1 MSEKRIF
8 VSSLSTE
15 FAQERESLKLF
26 IDRDDRMRDFFE
38 LLLPDDSSD
47 QTTRRPYLT
56 EVEQCDIFIGLIGK
70 KAGPVIRDDKTAVE
84 LEFEQALKAK
94 KLCLIFVKGINDNG
108 RDARMT
114 ALIRKVGAQL
124 LYRRF
129 SNKRDF
135 DAALRDGLLPHLHRL
150 RGTFGPE
157 TEPEYHIVFVRAP
170 ASVPYFQK
178 PAIVLAPASES
189 PNEFGQ
195 RTLFRYQIML
205 QDVPPINGHLHLG
218 FVDEGEDFR
227 NPADAIEHLLG
238 QVNSGEVLKA
248 SDVPEFY
255 TLQPDM
261 ESYRKLVG
269 GLGELRARGLLES
282 INDLVVVGRSQS
294 PPRWLDEVMNSK
306 QFNFSFMRNSET
318 FFALRNA
325 ESILGGLNAEDLA
338 GISSQLHLSFKL
350 STFQNTHEIDFR
362 FENDGV
368 LPKRI
373 AVVIGKNGVGKSQS
387 LAHIVKFLLDGD
399 QDGLRD
405 PVNGRPIINRLLA
418 VSSPGETYTTFP
430 PPPRFPGQIKYR
442 QIFLS
447 RRQRGNAELGLG
459 RVLVELSR
467 SEEKIKARG
476 RWSFFC
482 EAIRSIVPPEELY
495 VRVKKA
501 KENTPDWLQEP
512 FPLSELQEG
521 DSRRRLERWSAV
533 DLQADVCRYIDGKPV
548 PLSSGQLTFIRF
560 AIQACLYIENGTLIL
575 CDEPETHLHPNF
587 ISQFVHLL
595 DTLLIETGSFAI
607 LATHSPYLVRETP
620 RSQVIVLRESKPK
633 TIEVAPVRLKTL
645 GANVGA
651 ISAFVF
657 QDEPFG
663 SSVSELVKRL
673 TAKGVEGWK
682 ELESLES
689 ELPAETIMH
698 LRRIIEPEVKK

>member
-8 VSSLSTE
+8 VSSLFAE
-15 FAQERESLKLF
+15 FEQEREALRRF
-26 IDRDDRMRDFFE
+26 IRLDERMRDFFE
-38 LLLPDDSSD
+38 LSLPEGSSD
-47 QTTRRPYLT
+47 HLRHPFMA
-56 EVEQCDIFIGLIGK
+56 EVDRCDIFIGLIGK
-70 KAGPVIRDDKTAVE
+70 KSGQAIFDGKTAVE
-84 LEFEQALKAK
+84 VEFEQALKSR
-94 KLCLIFVKGINDNG
+94 KLCLIFVKGLNDNG

-129 SNKRDF
+129 SNKREF

-157 TEPEYHIVFVRAP
+157 TEPEYHIAFVHAP
-170 ASVPYFQK
+170 ASVNYLQK

-218 FVDEGEDFR
+218 FVDEGKDFR
-227 NPADAIEHLLG
+227 SPADAIEHLLG
-238 QVNSGEVLKA
+238 QVNSGEMLKA

-261 ESYRKLVG
+261 ESYRKLIG
-269 GLGELRARGLLES
+269 GLGELRARGLLAS

-294 PPRWLDEVMNSK
+294 PPSWLDEVMNSN

-325 ESILGGLNAEDLA
+325 ESLLGGLDAEEMS
-338 GISSQLHLSFKL
+338 GISNQLHLSFKL
-350 STFQNTHEIDFR
+350 STFQNPHEIDFR
-362 FENDGV
+362 FENDGI

-387 LAHIVKFLLDGD
+387 LAHIVDSLLHGD
-399 QDGLRD
+399 LDGLRD
-405 PVNGRPIINRLLA
+405 PINGRPIINRLLA

-430 PPPRFPGQIKYR
+430 PPPRFASRIKYR

-447 RRQRGNAELGLG
+447 RRQRGNSELGLG
-459 RVLVELSR
+459 QVLVELSR
-467 SEEKIKARG
+467 SEESIKAKA

-482 EAIRSIVPPEELY
+482 EAIRPVVPPELLY

-501 KENTPDWLQEP
+501 NVNTPGWLKEA

-521 DSRRRLERWSAV
+521 NARRRLERWSAV
-533 DLQADVCRYIDGKPV
+533 DLQADVCRYIDGKHV

-587 ISQFVHLL
+587 ISDFVRLL
-595 DTLLIETGSFAI
+595 DKLLEETGSFAI
-607 LATHSPYLVRETP
+607 LATHSAYFVREVT
-620 RSQVIVLRESKPK
+620 RSQVIVLRDSGRQ

-645 GANVGA
+645 GADVGA

-657 QDEPFG
+657 EEEPYG
-663 SSVSELVKRL
+663 SLVSELGKRL
-673 TAKGVEGWK
+673 AAEGK
-682 ELESLES
+682 SGIEVLKSIEQ
-689 ELPAETIMH
+689 ELPAETVMH
-698 LRRIIEPEVKK
+698 LRKTLNGENVK

>member
-8 VSSLSTE
+8 VSSLFTE
-15 FAQERESLKLF
+15 FAQEREALKQF
-26 IDRDDRMRDFFE
+26 IDRDERMRDFFE
-38 LLLPDDSSD
+38 LFLSEDSSNQITGQSFIAAID
-47 QTTRRPYLT
+47 R
-56 EVEQCDIFIGLIGK
+56 CDIFIGLIGK
-70 KAGPVIRDDKTAVE
+70 KAGPVISDEKTAVE
-84 LEFEQALKAK
+84 LEFEQALSTK
-94 KLCLIFVKGINDNG
+94 KLCLIFVKGLNDSG
-108 RDARMT
+108 RDVRMT
-114 ALIRKVGAQL
+114 ALIRKAGAQL

-129 SNKRDF
+129 RNKREF

-157 TEPEYHIVFVRAP
+157 TEPEYHIVFVHAP
-170 ASVPYFQK
+170 ASVPYLQK
-178 PAIVLAPASES
+178 PAIVLAPASEP

-205 QDVPPINGHLHLG
+205 HDVPPIEGHLHLG

-227 NPADAIEHLLG
+227 SPADAVEHLLG
-238 QVNSGEVLKA
+238 QMNSGEMLKA

-261 ESYRKLVG
+261 ESYRKLIG
-269 GLGELRARGLLES
+269 ALDGSRARGLLAS
-282 INDLVVVGRSQS
+282 INDLVVAGRTQ
-294 PPRWLDEVMNSK
+294 PPPNWLNEAMNSN

-325 ESILGGLNAEDLA
+325 ESLLGGLAAEELA
-338 GISSQLHLSFKL
+338 GISNQLHLSFKL
-350 STFQNTHEIDFR
+350 PTFQTNHEIDFR
-362 FENDGV
+362 FENDGP

-387 LAHIVKFLLDGD
+387 LAHIVESLLHDD
-399 QDGLRD
+399 RDGLRD
-405 PVNGRPIINRLLA
+405 PVNGRPVINRLLA

-430 PPPRFPGQIKYR
+430 PPPRFPRRIKYR

-447 RRQRGNAELGLG
+447 RRQWGNNELGLG

-467 SEEKIKARG
+467 SEESIRAKG

-482 EAIRSIVPPEELY
+482 EAIRPIIPPELLY

-501 KENTPDWLQEP
+501 NVNTPEWLKEP

-521 DSRRRLERWSAV
+521 NGRRRLERWSAV
-533 DLQADVCRYIDGKPV
+533 DLQADVCRYIDGKHV

-587 ISQFVHLL
+587 ISDFVRLL
-595 DTLLIETGSFAI
+595 DKLLEETGSVAI
-607 LATHSPYLVRETP
+607 LATHSAYFVREVT
-620 RSQVIVLRESKPK
+620 RSQVIVLRQVADNQ
-633 TIEVAPVRLKTL
+633 IEAVTPRLKTL
-645 GANVGA
+645 GADIGE
-651 ISAFVF
+651 ISHFVF
-657 QDEPFG
+657 EDAYFG
-663 SSVSELVKRL
+663 SLLAQVRAHLVAKPGQAPKVMKLLEEEVSTEALMSLQRADL
-673 TAKGVEGWK
+673 TKAK
-682 ELESLES
+682 
-689 ELPAETIMH
+689 
-698 LRRIIEPEVKK
+698 